1 MLVALA
7 LVAADPAYSL
17 LDRCLNA
24 GDAAQGVMPAIMDC
38 VSAETVRRDRVLNQ
52 VYRAVLGRVDRAG
65 RQRLVMAERHW
76 LRTRDA
82 GCRPEDMSQDAAL
95 SARWCL
101 LEATERRITVLRAW
115 R

>member
-7 LVAADPAYSL
+7 LLAADPVYPL

-24 GDAAQGVMPAIMDC
+24 GDAAQGVMPAIMEC
-38 VSAETVRRDRVLNQ
+38 VSAETERRDRVLNQ
-52 VYRAVLGRVDRAG
+52 VYHAALGRLDRAG
-65 RQRLVMAERHW
+65 RQRLVMAERRW
-76 LRTRDA
+76 LRTRDT
-82 GCRPEDMSQDAAL
+82 GCLPEGRSQDGAL

-101 LEATERRITVLRAW
+101 LEATERRIAVLRAW